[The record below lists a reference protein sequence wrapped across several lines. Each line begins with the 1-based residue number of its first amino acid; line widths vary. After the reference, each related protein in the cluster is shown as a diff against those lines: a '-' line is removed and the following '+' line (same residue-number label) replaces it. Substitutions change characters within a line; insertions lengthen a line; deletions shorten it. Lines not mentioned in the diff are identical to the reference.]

1 VYHAHFELQRSPFS
15 IAPDPHFLYMSER
28 HRDALAHL
36 LWGLEG
42 DGGFVL
48 LTGEVGTG
56 KTTLS
61 RCLLEQIPDDTD
73 LAFIINPRVTVVE
86 LLATVC
92 DELGVP
98 APEAEQ
104 TSVKRLVDRINRHL
118 LDAHARGR
126 RTVLVIDEAQNLS
139 ADVLEQIR
147 LLTNLETSE
156 RKLLQVILIG
166 QPELATML
174 QRSELRQ
181 LSQRIT
187 ARYHLEPLDRSSLA
201 SLIEHRMHVAG
212 ARRQPF
218 TRRALARLYRHSR
231 GIPRLANV
239 IADRALLGTWAQGR
253 ERVTPR
259 IVERAAREVLGNES
273 TRGRPGWRTA
283 VAALVLIGLVSAA
296 AVIRFQDRIP
306 DAFAWPADP
315 AGSDSGTAS
324 AKETETTT
332 EDRASSEGTG
342 AEPSPAT
349 AAGGSEPIDPPQPDP
364 DPDPG
369 RLWELDPA
377 TTEQQAMAA
386 LLAAWHSPL
395 EPGPGPVCDRVA
407 EVGLGCLRQDG
418 NLASLIALDRPAML
432 ELGRAGETSPRY
444 LALTAIED
452 GTPRVRL
459 EGESRLL
466 PPAVLERYWR
476 GRATVLWQLPP
487 SWSGSLSRGDRGP
500 GVRWLRSRLAAI
512 TDRSG
517 TDPGGPASDRFDAE
531 LAQRLRAFQSAQG
544 LRPDGI
550 AGPQTWIR
558 INSLS
563 AVGAPSLTTGGE
575 H

>member
-1 VYHAHFELQRSPFS
+1 MYHAHFELQRSPFS

-73 LAFIINPRVTVVE
+73 LAFIINPRVTVLE
-86 LLATVC
+86 LLATLC
-92 DELGVP
+92 DELGIP
-98 APEAEQ
+98 APAAEQ
-104 TSVKRLVDRINRHL
+104 TSVKQLVDRINGHL
-118 LDAHARGR
+118 LHAHARGR
-126 RTVLVIDEAQNLS
+126 RIVLVIDEAQNLS

-174 QRSELRQ
+174 QRPELRQ

-201 SLIEHRMHVAG
+201 SLIEHRMQVAG

-218 TRRALARLYRHSR
+218 TRRALTRLHRRSR

-239 IADRALLGTWAQGR
+239 IADRALLGTWAEGG

-259 IVERAAREVLGNES
+259 IVERAATEVLGEGAGNN
-273 TRGRPGWRTA
+273 RPGRRTA
-283 VAALVLIGLVSAA
+283 VAGLVLIGLAA
-296 AVIRFQDRIP
+296 AAGLVRFQERIP
-306 DAFAWPADP
+306 DPFAPAAAPAPAGAGDP
-315 AGSDSGTAS
+315 AGSKDH
-324 AKETETTT
+324 
-332 EDRASSEGTG
+332 
-342 AEPSPAT
+342 PAT
-349 AAGGSEPIDPPQPDP
+349 VAPEPASTSDDASDPPAPVPDP
-364 DPDPG
+364 A

-377 TTEQQAMAA
+377 TTERRAMKN
-386 LLAAWHSPL
+386 LLAAWHSPV

-407 EVGLGCLRQDG
+407 EVGLGCLRRDG
-418 NLASLIALDRPAML
+418 NLASLIALNRPAVL
-432 ELGRAGETSPRY
+432 ELWRAGETSPRH
-444 LALTAIED
+444 LALTGMEG
-452 GTPRVRL
+452 GTPRVRFD
-459 EGESRLL
+459 GESRLL
-466 PPAVLERYWR
+466 PTQVLERYWL
-476 GRATVLWQLPP
+476 GRATLLWQLPP
-487 SWSGSLSRGDRGP
+487 SWVGALSRGDRGD
-500 GVRWLRSRLAAI
+500 GVRWLQRRLDAI
-512 TDRSG
+512 AGSPSG
-517 TDPGGPASDRFDAE
+517 EPPSDRFDADLE
-531 LAQRLRAFQSAQG
+531 QRLRAFQSAQG

-550 AGPQTWIR
+550 AGPRTWIR

-563 AVGAPSLTTGGE
+563 AVGVPSLETGGE
-575 H
+575 R